1 MEDVM
6 HSLTIPIA
14 GMSCGGCVNSVRNAL
29 STIPGVADAQVKVG
43 EATVKYDPT
52 ITNPEA
58 LRGVITR
65 AGYTPAVS

>member
-6 HSLTIPIA
+6 NSLTIPIA
-14 GMSCGGCVNSVRNAL
+14 GMSCGGCVNSIRNAL
-29 STIPGVADAQVKVG
+29 STIPGVSDAQVKVG
-43 EATVKYDPT
+43 EATVKYDPA

>member
-1 MEDVM
+1 M

-14 GMSCGGCVNSVRNAL
+14 GMSCNGCVNSVRNAL

-52 ITNPEA
+52 ITSPEA
-58 LRGVITR
+58 LRSVITR